1 MNSVNHVVVLMLEN
15 RSFDHVLGWL
25 KRENSH
31 INGLTGGESNPA
43 ELKSPMPRRFP
54 VTDQADWKTLLDFDP
69 PHEFDDVTEHIFG
82 VSKVGASNGPGRV
95 PAMNGFYA
103 RAVREASRLNRKGA
117 GSVMDCY
124 APGTLPAIHALA
136 REFSICD
143 AWFSSVP
150 GPTWPNRFFAHC
162 GTAGG
167 YLDGALRPYSM
178 PSVFGRMTNANK
190 TWRIYYH
197 DVPQSAAL
205 KEIAGWLP
213 RTASPRAG
221 FARFAQFA
229 KDCKNG
235 LPNYS
240 FIEPNYWDVSFN
252 NIVDSKVPWLGIGR
266 DDPRSAGA
274 NDQHPPMSMYAGDRL
289 VAQVYEALRNS
300 KFWDTSVL
308 LVVWDEHGGFFDHVQ
323 PPAAR
328 SPDNLVIQQ
337 NFRFDRLGVRVPAIV
352 VSPLVPKGD
361 VCHKLFEHAS
371 IPATLRDMFGFAP
384 LTERDRYANS
394 FRPLLSLQ
402 TPRRDTP
409 RELPSRPSP
418 RPSDE
423 DVMDIDLGPAG
434 RTRRGQ
440 AQRSRVSAAKAP
452 AEKRSQSAKPATL
465 EPTRLQQSL
474 AKLAENLDAEAALA
488 EQPQTGRTASRTRRK
503 RSAVPDALDF
513 RDRAYTPAISVAPP
527 LSLRPSPTLRRVLD
541 QEQTQACTGYALASL
556 IDYLLLQAK
565 RPQQGP
571 VSPRM
576 LYSMARR
583 YDEWPGSTEDSGSS
597 IRGALKGWFKHG
609 ACAYHLWDDSYP
621 PELLPPAHPDPKQDW
636 WHDALLR
643 PLGAYYRVDKDSI
656 ADMHAALAETHAIY
670 ASANAHSGWDE
681 LFSRTRGGSRRKG
694 SKKASARDEISDIPF
709 PPPRDGD
716 DGGHAFVIV
725 GYDSEGFIVLNSWGK
740 AWGTNG
746 RARLSY
752 ADWRVNGWDAWV
764 VQLGVPTSER
774 QQLASSRGLRTD
786 PAKRVLVAS
795 ETTVRDHNLAPFVI
809 ATGPAGRLSTAGTFR
824 TQHEDIRDLLQ
835 THLADFRK
843 YHQLDPAKPVDVA
856 VFAHGGLLGQDEAA
870 QAAARWVPG
879 LYQAGVFPIF
889 LIWETGLL
897 GAIAQLFRD
906 TLGEQHGKAGQAPA
920 ELWQRR
926 FERFLAPL
934 GTPLWQ
940 KTKANA
946 TALSRDASGALR
958 LLFEPLLMPEA
969 LHPDLTRLHLI
980 GHSAG
985 SIVVAE
991 LASWLVEKNWSI
1003 QSLNLLGAA
1012 LRLDRFLAI
1021 VEPQLGAG
1029 IARLRNYALSDEME
1043 RSDPSIPLYGR
1054 SLLYLVSQALEGGE
1068 TVPLVGLARD
1078 AQQVVSG
1085 LRTADWITAPSEA
1098 SAARTHAGFD
1108 ADEKTRAHLIH
1119 ALAGP
1124 DLASA
1129 SAPEGTATSLP
1140 KSARRSRRTKRSQPR
1155 SRAPRRRTRG

>member
-1 MNSVNHVVVLMLEN
+1 VNSVNHVVVLMLEN

-25 KRENSH
+25 KRKNSL
-31 INGLTGGESNPA
+31 INGLTGGESNPVDPA
-43 ELKSPMPRRFP
+43 SPMPRHVR

-103 RAVREASRLNRKGA
+103 RAVREAARLDRTGA
-117 GSVMDCY
+117 ESVMDGY

-167 YLDGALRPYSM
+167 YLDGALRLYSM
-178 PSVFGRMTNANK
+178 PSVFGRMTGAGK

-205 KEIAGWLP
+205 RELAGLLP
-213 RTASPRAG
+213 QRATPRAG
-221 FARFAQFA
+221 FTRFAQFA
-229 KDCKNG
+229 SDCRNG

-252 NIVDSKVPWLGIGR
+252 NVVAPRLPGLGIER
-266 DDPRSAGA
+266 DDPRGAAA

-289 VAQVYEALRNS
+289 VAQVYSALRNS
-300 KFWDTSVL
+300 RFWDKSVL

-328 SPDNLVIQQ
+328 SPDNLVIQE
-337 NFRFDRLGVRVPAIV
+337 NFRFDRLGVRVPAIIA
-352 VSPLVPKGD
+352 SPLVPKGS
-361 VCHKLFEHAS
+361 VCHTLFEHAS

-384 LTERDRYANS
+384 LTERDRYASS
-394 FRPLLSLQ
+394 FRPVLSLQ

-409 RELPSRPSP
+409 RELPSRPSA

-434 RTRRGQ
+434 RTRSGS
-440 AQRSRVSAAKAP
+440 AQRLRVSAAKPPATKRSRP
-452 AEKRSQSAKPATL
+452 AEPPTV
-465 EPTRLQQSL
+465 EPTRLQESL
-474 AKLAENLDAEAALA
+474 AKLSASLDAEAALSA
-488 EQPQTGRTASRTRRK
+488 RARSARSAPAPYQ

-513 RDRAYTPAISVAPP
+513 RDRAYVPAIAVAPP
-527 LSLRPSPTLRRVLD
+527 LSLHPSSMLKRVLD
-541 QEQTQACTGYALASL
+541 QEETQACTGYALASL
-556 IDYLLLQAK
+556 IDYLLLRAK

-609 ACAYHLWDDSYP
+609 ACAYRLWDDSYP

-656 ADMHAALAETHAIY
+656 SDMHAALTEAHAIY
-670 ASANAHSGWDE
+670 ASANTHSGWE
-681 LFSRTRGGSRRKG
+681 PGSLTRAGQRRKG
-694 SKKASARDEISDIPF
+694 SKKASAAGGISDIPF
-709 PPPRDGD
+709 PPPSDGG

-740 AWGTNG
+740 DWGTNG

-752 ADWRVNGWDAWV
+752 ADWRANGWDAWV

-774 QQLASSRGLRTD
+774 QQLASSRSLRVD

-809 ATGPAGRLSTAGTFR
+809 ATGDAGRLSTAGSFR
-824 TQHEDIRDLLQ
+824 TQFEDISDLLQ

-843 YHQLDPAKPVDVA
+843 YHQLDPARPVDVA
-856 VFAHGGLLGQDEAA
+856 VVAHGGLLGQDEAA

-906 TLGEQHGKAGQAPA
+906 ALSGLAGKAGQPPG

-934 GTPLWQ
+934 GTPLWE

-946 TALSRDASGALR
+946 RALSRDASGALR
-958 LLFEPLLMPEA
+958 LLFEPQLMQGA
-969 LHPDLTRLHLI
+969 LRPDHTRLHLI

-985 SIVVAE
+985 SIVVTE

-1012 LRLDRFLAI
+1012 LRLDRFRAI
-1021 VEPQLGAG
+1021 VEPRLDDGS
-1029 IARLRNYALSDEME
+1029 IVRLRNYALLDEME
-1043 RSDPSIPLYGR
+1043 RSDPSIPLYSR
-1054 SLLYLVSQALEGGE
+1054 SLLYLVSRALEGGE
-1068 TVPLVGLARD
+1068 AVPLVGLARD
-1078 AQQVVSG
+1078 AQQEVSG
-1085 LRTADWITAPSEA
+1085 LRATDWITAPGAA
-1098 SAARTHAGFD
+1098 STARTHAGFD
-1108 ADEKTRAHLIH
+1108 ADEKTRDHLIH
-1119 ALAGP
+1119 ALVGP

-1129 SAPEGTATSLP
+1129 SAPKRTATSAP
-1140 KSARRSRRTKRSQPR
+1140 RSRRTKRSPPR
-1155 SRAPRRRTRG
+1155 SAAPRRRTRG